1 MYELTIGLFKKL
13 VDLSRV
19 IFSFLF
25 FEIDI
30 LDLKI
35 SIWAILGGVSFSV
48 LFIAWLV
55 KKLVPVA

>member
-48 LFIAWLV
+48 LFIAWLI